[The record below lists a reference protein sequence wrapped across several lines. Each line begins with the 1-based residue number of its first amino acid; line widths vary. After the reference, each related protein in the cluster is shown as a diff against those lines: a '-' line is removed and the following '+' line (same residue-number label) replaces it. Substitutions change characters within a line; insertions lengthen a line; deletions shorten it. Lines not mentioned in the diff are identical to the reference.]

1 VIALSLLLYLW
12 GFWAAY
18 VLTMGIYRAHLAKR
32 LTGVNLAL
40 ALPLVAL
47 AYLMDIAT
55 NLLIAPL
62 VFADLPREWLVTD
75 RLVRYK
81 AGGEGWR
88 YKLASAICEGLLDP
102 FDPTGDH
109 C

>member
-1 VIALSLLLYLW
+1 MIVLSLLLYLW

-32 LTGVNLAL
+32 LTGLNLWL
-40 ALPLVAL
+40 ALPLVAF
-47 AYLMDIAT
+47 AYLLDIVT
-55 NLLIAPL
+55 NLIVAPL
-62 VFADLPREWLVTD
+62 VFADIPREWLVTD

-81 AGGEGWR
+81 ETGDGWR
-88 YKLASAICEGLLDP
+88 YALACAICEGLLDP